1 MRKFYWFFFVFVK
14 TGFCALSPLNQSVQ
28 EMRAF
33 LDSKEL
39 LTLPQGEVVEKI
51 FREENTFYLFT
62 TNYSIEAD
70 IHYKQQSR
78 LGPRKFFFQ
87 FQELRPL

>member
-1 MRKFYWFFFVFVK
+1 MRKFYWLFFFFVK

-28 EMRAF
+28 EIQAL

-39 LTLPQGEVVEKI
+39 LTLPQGEVVKKI

-62 TNYSIEAD
+62 TNYFIEAE
-70 IHYKQQSR
+70 IQYKKQGR

-87 FQELRPL
+87 FQEPRPL